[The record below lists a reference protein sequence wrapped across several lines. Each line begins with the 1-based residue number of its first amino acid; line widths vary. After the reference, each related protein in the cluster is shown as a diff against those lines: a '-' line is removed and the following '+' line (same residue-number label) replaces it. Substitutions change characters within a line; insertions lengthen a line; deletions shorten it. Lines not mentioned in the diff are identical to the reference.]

1 MVASIRVIKEKC
13 TGCGAC
19 VGACPYACITLV
31 EGKARI
37 DKDCCQLCGVCIS
50 ACNEGALEL
59 LEVSREIEDKSR
71 YRGVMV
77 VAEQRRGKIHRITYE
92 LLWIGRILADKL
104 GEELSCVLIGKDV
117 RGEAESLIRRGADK
131 VLVYDDE
138 RLGTLR
144 EDPYADII
152 MDAVR
157 AEMPSILLMGGTS
170 FGRALAP
177 VIAARLKTGL
187 TADCTGLD
195 IDEEGNLIQIRPAY
209 GGNIMATIVCRERRP
224 QMATVRYRV
233 MKEAEEDPNRKGLV
247 IERKIPANLRDRTRV
262 LKEVVEEGQSIEDA
276 EIIVAGGGGLRA
288 PEDFKLLEELANLL
302 GGTVAASRNV
312 VDKGWM
318 PKSRQVGLSGKTVRP
333 KLYIA
338 CGISGSV
345 QHLAGMKNSEV
356 IVAINKDPSA
366 RIFDYARFGAV
377 GDLYE
382 IVPEMI
388 RILEEIREEAQ
399 RGGH

>member
-1 MVASIRVIKEKC
+1 MREMAIEVIEEKC
-13 TGCGAC
+13 SGCGAC
-19 VGACPYACITLV
+19 VSACPYNCIQLI
-31 EGKARI
+31 EGKAKI
-37 DKDCCQLCGVCIS
+37 DENCCQLCG
-50 ACNEGALEL
+50 ACVSSCGEGAIRISEAP
-59 LEVSREIEDKSR
+59 RKAFDKSK

-92 LLWIGRILADKL
+92 LLWIGRKLADKL
-104 GEELSCVLIGKDV
+104 GETLTCVLIGSGIRK
-117 RGEAESLIRRGADK
+117 EAESLIRRGADR

-138 RLGTLR
+138 RLEKLR
-144 EDPYADII
+144 EDPYADLIV
-152 MDAVR
+152 DAVR

-195 IDEEGNLIQIRPAY
+195 VDEEGNLIQTRPAY
-209 GGNIMATIVCRERRP
+209 GGNIMATIVCRDRRP
-224 QMATVRYRV
+224 QMATVRYKV
-233 MKEAEEDPNRKGLV
+233 MKEAEEDPDRKGV
-247 IERKIPANLRDRTRV
+247 VVEMRVPEKLRDRTVV
-262 LKEVVEEGQSIEDA
+262 LREVVEEGQSIEDA
-276 EIIVAGGGGLRA
+276 EVIVAGGGGIRA

-302 GGTVAASRNV
+302 GGTVAASRV
-312 VDKGWM
+312 IVDKGWM

-345 QHLAGMKNSEV
+345 QHLAGMKNSDV

-366 RIFDYARFGAV
+366 RIFDYAKIGVV

-388 RILEEIREEAQ
+388 RILREMKA
-399 RGGH
+399 G

>member
-1 MVASIRVIKEKC
+1 MAGTLRVIEEKC

-19 VGACPYACITLV
+19 VSACPYGCITLV
-31 EGKARI
+31 EGKATI
-37 DKDCCQLCGVCIS
+37 DESCCQLCRVCIS
-50 ACNEGALEL
+50 ACTEGALEL
-59 LEVSREIEDKSR
+59 SEAAKEFEDKSK
-71 YRGVMV
+71 YKGVMV

-92 LLWIGRILADKL
+92 LLWIGRKLADKL
-104 GEELSCVLIGKDV
+104 GEELTCVLIGKDV
-117 RGEAESLIRRGADK
+117 RKYAEGLVRRGADK

-138 RLGTLR
+138 RLETLR
-144 EDPYADII
+144 EDPYADVIV
-152 MDAVR
+152 DAVK

-195 IDEEGNLIQIRPAY
+195 VDEEGNLIQTRPAY

-224 QMATVRYRV
+224 QMATVRYKV
-233 MKEAEEDPNRKGLV
+233 MKEAEEDPNREGLV
-247 IERKIPANLRDRTRV
+247 MEMDIPSNLRDRTKV
-262 LKEVVEEGQSIEDA
+262 LKEVIEEGQSIEDA
-276 EIIVAGGGGLRA
+276 EIIVAGGGGIRA
-288 PEDFKLLEELANLL
+288 PEDFRLLEELANLL
-302 GGTVAASRNV
+302 GGVVGASRNV

-366 RIFDYARFGAV
+366 RIFDYARFGVV

-388 RILEEIREEAQ
+388 KILKEIKR
-399 RGGH
+399 

>member
-1 MVASIRVIKEKC
+1 MAGTLRVIEEKC

-19 VGACPYACITLV
+19 VSACPYGCITLV
-31 EGKARI
+31 EGKATI
-37 DKDCCQLCGVCIS
+37 DEGCCQLCGVCIS
-50 ACNEGALEL
+50 ACTEGALEL
-59 LEVSREIEDKSR
+59 LEAAKEFEDKSK
-71 YRGVMV
+71 YKGVMV
-77 VAEQRRGKIHRITYE
+77 VAEQRRRKIHRITYE
-92 LLWIGRILADKL
+92 LLWIGRKLADKL
-104 GEELSCVLIGKDV
+104 GEELTCVLIGKDV
-117 RGEAESLIRRGADK
+117 RKYAKGLVRRGADK

-138 RLGTLR
+138 RLEILR
-144 EDPYADII
+144 EDPYADVIV
-152 MDAVR
+152 DAVK
-157 AEMPSILLMGGTS
+157 AGMPSILLMGGTS

-195 IDEEGNLIQIRPAY
+195 VDEEGNLIQTRPAY
-209 GGNIMATIVCRERRP
+209 GGNIMATIVCKEKRP
-224 QMATVRYRV
+224 QMATVRYKV
-233 MKEAEEDPNRKGLV
+233 MKEAEEDPNREGLV
-247 IERKIPANLRDRTRV
+247 MERNIPANLRDRTRV
-262 LKEVVEEGQSIEDA
+262 LKEKRVIKEGQSIEDA
-276 EIIVAGGGGLRA
+276 EIIVAGGRGLRA

-302 GGTVAASRNV
+302 GGTVAASRSV

-338 CGISGSV
+338 CGISGAV
-345 QHLAGMKNSEV
+345 QHLAGMKDSEV

-388 RILEEIREEAQ
+388 KILKEIKR
-399 RGGH
+399 

>member
-1 MVASIRVIKEKC
+1 MAGTLRVIEEKC

-19 VGACPYACITLV
+19 VSACPYGCITLV
-31 EGKARI
+31 EGKATI
-37 DKDCCQLCGVCIS
+37 DESCCQLCGVCIS
-50 ACNEGALEL
+50 ACTEGALEL
-59 LEVSREIEDKSR
+59 SEAAKEFEDKSK
-71 YRGVMV
+71 YKGVMV

-92 LLWIGRILADKL
+92 LLWIGRKLADKL
-104 GEELSCVLIGKDV
+104 GEELTCVLIGKDV
-117 RGEAESLIRRGADK
+117 RKYAEGLVRKGADK

-138 RLGTLR
+138 RLEILR
-144 EDPYADII
+144 EDPYADVIV
-152 MDAVR
+152 DAVK

-195 IDEEGNLIQIRPAY
+195 VDEEGNLIQTRPAY

-224 QMATVRYRV
+224 QMATVRYKV
-233 MKEAEEDPNRKGLV
+233 MKEAEEDPNREGLV
-247 IERKIPANLRDRTRV
+247 MEMDIPSNLRDRTKV
-262 LKEVVEEGQSIEDA
+262 LKEVIEEGQSIEDA
-276 EIIVAGGGGLRA
+276 EIIVAGGGGIRA
-288 PEDFKLLEELANLL
+288 PEDFRLLEELANLL
-302 GGTVAASRNV
+302 GGVVGASRNV

-366 RIFDYARFGAV
+366 RIFDYARFGVV

-388 RILEEIREEAQ
+388 KILKEIKR
-399 RGGH
+399 

>member
-1 MVASIRVIKEKC
+1 MAGTLRVIEEKC

-19 VGACPYACITLV
+19 VSACPYGCITLV
-31 EGKARI
+31 EGKATI
-37 DKDCCQLCGVCIS
+37 DEGCCQLCGVCIS
-50 ACNEGALEL
+50 ACTEGALEL
-59 LEVSREIEDKSR
+59 LEAAKEFEDKSK
-71 YRGVMV
+71 YKGVMV
-77 VAEQRRGKIHRITYE
+77 VAEQRRRKIHRITYE
-92 LLWIGRILADKL
+92 LLWIGRKLADKL
-104 GEELSCVLIGKDV
+104 GEELTCVLIGKDV
-117 RGEAESLIRRGADK
+117 RKYAKGLVRRGADK

-138 RLGTLR
+138 RLEILR
-144 EDPYADII
+144 EDPYADVIV
-152 MDAVR
+152 DAVK

-195 IDEEGNLIQIRPAY
+195 VDEEGNLIQTRPAY
-209 GGNIMATIVCRERRP
+209 GGNIMATIVCKEKRP
-224 QMATVRYRV
+224 QMATVRYKV
-233 MKEAEEDPNRKGLV
+233 MKEAEEDPNREGLV
-247 IERKIPANLRDRTRV
+247 MERNIPANLRDRTRV
-262 LKEVVEEGQSIEDA
+262 LKEKRVIKEGQSIEDA
-276 EIIVAGGGGLRA
+276 EIIVAGGRGLRA

-302 GGTVAASRNV
+302 GGTVAASRSV

-338 CGISGSV
+338 CGISGAV
-345 QHLAGMKNSEV
+345 QHLAGMKDSEV

-388 RILEEIREEAQ
+388 KILKEIKR
-399 RGGH
+399 

>member
-1 MVASIRVIKEKC
+1 MAGIRVIEEKC

-19 VGACPYACITLV
+19 ISACPYGCIALV
-31 EGKARI
+31 EGMAAI
-37 DKDCCQLCGVCIS
+37 DESCCQLCGVCIS
-50 ACNEGALEL
+50 SCPEGALEL
-59 LEVSREIEDKSR
+59 LESAKKLEDKSK

-92 LLWIGRILADKL
+92 LIWIGRKLADKL
-104 GEELSCVLIGKDV
+104 GEELTCVLIGKGV
-117 RGEAESLIRRGADK
+117 RKYAEGLVKRGADK
-131 VLVYDDE
+131 VLVYEDE
-138 RLGTLR
+138 RLEILR
-144 EDPYADII
+144 EDPYADVIV
-152 MDAVR
+152 DAVK

-177 VIAARLKTGL
+177 VLAARLRTGL

-195 IDEEGNLIQIRPAY
+195 VDEEGNLIQTRPAY
-209 GGNIMATIVCRERRP
+209 GGNIMATIVCKEKRP
-224 QMATVRYRV
+224 QMATVRYKV
-233 MKEAEEDPNRKGLV
+233 MKEAGEDPNREGLI
-247 IERKIPANLRDRTRV
+247 IERELPSNLRDRTKV

-276 EIIVAGGGGLRA
+276 EIIVAGGGGIRA

-302 GGTVAASRNV
+302 GGAVGASRNV

-318 PKSRQVGLSGKTVRP
+318 PKSKQVGLSGKTVRP

-356 IVAINKDPSA
+356 IIAINKDPSA
-366 RIFDYARFGAV
+366 RIFDYARFGVV

-388 RILEEIREEAQ
+388 KILKEIK
-399 RGGH
+399 GVS

>member
-1 MVASIRVIKEKC
+1 MAGSLRVIEEKC

-19 VGACPYACITLV
+19 VSACPYGCITLV
-31 EGKARI
+31 EGKATI
-37 DKDCCQLCGVCIS
+37 DESCCQLCAVCIS
-50 ACNEGALEL
+50 ACPEGALEL
-59 LEVSREIEDKSR
+59 FEAAKEIEDKFK

-77 VAEQRRGKIHRITYE
+77 VAEQRRGKIHRITFE
-92 LLWIGRILADKL
+92 LLWIGRKLADKL
-104 GEELSCVLIGKDV
+104 GEELTCVLIGKGV
-117 RGEAESLIRRGADK
+117 RKYAEGLIRRGADK

-138 RLGTLR
+138 RLEILR
-144 EDPYADII
+144 EDPYADVIV
-152 MDAVR
+152 DAVK

-195 IDEEGNLIQIRPAY
+195 VDEEGNLIQTRPAY
-209 GGNIMATIVCRERRP
+209 GGNIMATIVCRDRRP
-224 QMATVRYRV
+224 QMATVRYKV

-247 IERKIPANLRDRTRV
+247 FERNIPFNLTDRTKV
-262 LKEVVEEGQSIEDA
+262 LKEVIEEGQSIEDA
-276 EIIVAGGGGLRA
+276 EIIVAGGGGIRA
-288 PEDFKLLEELANLL
+288 PEDFKMLEELANLL
-302 GGTVAASRNV
+302 EGAVGASRNI

-366 RIFDYARFGAV
+366 RIFDYARFGVV

-388 RILEEIREEAQ
+388 KILKEIKR
-399 RGGH
+399 

>member
-1 MVASIRVIKEKC
+1 MREMAIEVIEEKC
-13 TGCGAC
+13 SGCGAC
-19 VGACPYACITLV
+19 VSACPYNCIQLI
-31 EGKARI
+31 EGKAKI
-37 DKDCCQLCGVCIS
+37 DENCCQLCG
-50 ACNEGALEL
+50 ACVSSCGEGAIRISEAP
-59 LEVSREIEDKSR
+59 RKAFDKSK

-92 LLWIGRILADKL
+92 LLWIGRKLADKL
-104 GEELSCVLIGKDV
+104 GETLTCVLIGSGIRK
-117 RGEAESLIRRGADK
+117 EAESLIRRGADR

-138 RLGTLR
+138 RLEKLR
-144 EDPYADII
+144 EDPYADLIV
-152 MDAVR
+152 DAVR

-195 IDEEGNLIQIRPAY
+195 VDEEGNLIQTRPAY
-209 GGNIMATIVCRERRP
+209 GGNIMATIVCRDRRP
-224 QMATVRYRV
+224 QMATVRYKV
-233 MKEAEEDPNRKGLV
+233 MKEAEEDPDRKGV
-247 IERKIPANLRDRTRV
+247 VVEMRVPEKLRDRTVV
-262 LKEVVEEGQSIEDA
+262 LREVVEEGQSIEDA
-276 EIIVAGGGGLRA
+276 EVIVAGGGGIRA

-302 GGTVAASRNV
+302 GGTVAASRV
-312 VDKGWM
+312 IVDKGWM

-345 QHLAGMKNSEV
+345 QHLAGMKNSDV

-366 RIFDYARFGAV
+366 RIFDYAKIGVV

-388 RILEEIREEAQ
+388 RILRKMKA
-399 RGGH
+399 G

>member
-1 MVASIRVIKEKC
+1 MAIEVIEEKC
-13 TGCGAC
+13 SGCGAC
-19 VGACPYACITLV
+19 VSACPYNCIQLI
-31 EGKARI
+31 EGKAKI
-37 DKDCCQLCGVCIS
+37 DENCCQLCG
-50 ACNEGALEL
+50 ACVSSCGEGAIRISEAP
-59 LEVSREIEDKSR
+59 RKAFDKSK

-92 LLWIGRILADKL
+92 LLWIGRKLADKL
-104 GEELSCVLIGKDV
+104 GETLTCVLIGSGIRK
-117 RGEAESLIRRGADK
+117 EAESLIRRGADR

-138 RLGTLR
+138 RLEKLR
-144 EDPYADII
+144 EDPYADLIV
-152 MDAVR
+152 DAVR

-195 IDEEGNLIQIRPAY
+195 VDEEGNLIQTRPAY
-209 GGNIMATIVCRERRP
+209 GGNIMATIVCRDRRP
-224 QMATVRYRV
+224 QMATVRYKV
-233 MKEAEEDPNRKGLV
+233 MKEAEEDPDRKGV
-247 IERKIPANLRDRTRV
+247 VVEMRVPEKLRDRTVV
-262 LKEVVEEGQSIEDA
+262 LREVVEEGQSIEDA
-276 EIIVAGGGGLRA
+276 EVIVAGGGGIRA

-302 GGTVAASRNV
+302 GGTVAASRV
-312 VDKGWM
+312 IVDKGWM

-345 QHLAGMKNSEV
+345 QHLAGMKNSDV

-366 RIFDYARFGAV
+366 RIFDYAKIGVV

-388 RILEEIREEAQ
+388 RILREMKA
-399 RGGH
+399 G

>member
-1 MVASIRVIKEKC
+1 MAGTLRVIEEKC

-19 VGACPYACITLV
+19 VSACPYGCITLV
-31 EGKARI
+31 EGKATI
-37 DKDCCQLCGVCIS
+37 DEGCCQLCGVCIS
-50 ACNEGALEL
+50 ACTEGALEL
-59 LEVSREIEDKSR
+59 LEAAKEFEDKSK
-71 YRGVMV
+71 YKGVMV
-77 VAEQRRGKIHRITYE
+77 VAEQRRRKIHRITYE
-92 LLWIGRILADKL
+92 LLWIGRKLADKL
-104 GEELSCVLIGKDV
+104 GEELTCVLIGKDV
-117 RGEAESLIRRGADK
+117 RKYAKGLVRRGADK

-138 RLGTLR
+138 RLEILR
-144 EDPYADII
+144 EDPYADVIV
-152 MDAVR
+152 DAVK
-157 AEMPSILLMGGTS
+157 AGMPSILLMGGTS

-195 IDEEGNLIQIRPAY
+195 VDEEGNLIQTRPAY
-209 GGNIMATIVCRERRP
+209 GGNIMATIVCKEKRP
-224 QMATVRYRV
+224 QMATVRYKV
-233 MKEAEEDPNRKGLV
+233 MKEAEEDPNREGLV
-247 IERKIPANLRDRTRV
+247 MERNIPANLRDRTRV
-262 LKEVVEEGQSIEDA
+262 LKEKRVIKEGQSIEDA
-276 EIIVAGGGGLRA
+276 EIIVAGGRGLRA

-302 GGTVAASRNV
+302 GGTVAASRSV

-338 CGISGSV
+338 CGISGAV
-345 QHLAGMKNSEV
+345 QHLAGMKDSEV

-382 IVPEMI
+382 I
-388 RILEEIREEAQ
+388 
-399 RGGH
+399 